1 MELLFAILFSSF
13 IFVLFKL
20 FPRFQIDTFQAI
32 VVNYFVAFLCGYLF
46 FPFHLSKLVSVD
58 LFWFMNT
65 VSASILFIGLFLIMG
80 ISSQR
85 NGLSSTSV
93 AVKMSMALSV
103 LGMMISYSEE
113 IQWLKI
119 AGIVLAIA
127 GVIGMT
133 IQPTSQKNEVSSAW
147 MLIVLFVG
155 SGLLDFLLNY
165 IQHHV
170 IIENETAFFT
180 AFAFGMAG
188 VIGVCIALF
197 LWIQGKLKPSLRNL
211 LAGILLGVPNFFS
224 IYFLM
229 KAYHVLPWSGSSI
242 LAVIN
247 VSIVV
252 IASIIGLFFF
262 QEKWTKN
269 KIIGF
274 ISALISILFLYLA
287 A

>member
-113 IQWLKI
+113 IQWVKI

-147 MLIVLFVG
+147 MLIVLFAG

-170 IIENETAFFT
+170 LIENETAFFT

-262 QEKWTKN
+262 QEKWTKT

-274 ISALISILFLYLA
+274 ISAIISILFLYLA